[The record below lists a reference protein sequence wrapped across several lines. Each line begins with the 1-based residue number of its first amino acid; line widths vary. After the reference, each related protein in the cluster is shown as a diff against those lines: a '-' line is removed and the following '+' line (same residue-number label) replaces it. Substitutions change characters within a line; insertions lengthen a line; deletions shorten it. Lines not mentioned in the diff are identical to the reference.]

1 MNDDHST
8 RTEIVYRSII
18 ERLCSEMKKQ
28 IGNEKDRQILK
39 ELKEVK
45 NYIIYFF
52 IWIALDKKI
61 NWWRN
66 IYFRNSNEIYLSLI
80 NNNIIEFIGI

>member
-28 IGNEKDRQILK
+28 LVSEKERQILK

-45 NYIIYFF
+45 NNSIYFF
-52 IWIALDKKI
+52 I
-61 NWWRN
+61 
-66 IYFRNSNEIYLSLI
+66 
-80 NNNIIEFIGI
+80 